1 MTTDDIEQLFRA
13 NYKAM
18 LVLANRLL
26 HDGDVARDIV
36 HDVFASLLGGNVELA
51 TSAYLLRGVRLACL
65 KHIRNLSVR
74 ERINRLYAV
83 ECNEFEDE
91 AWPDDEDIAKLNYI
105 VDSCLPVKTRT
116 IVRMRFSSRMSY
128 KEIAE
133 ELSVSEVSVYKHL
146 RHAMNVLRQYFKENE
161 R

>member
-36 HDVFASLLGGNVELA
+36 HDVFASLLDGNVESA

-83 ECNEFEDE
+83 DCNEFEDE
-91 AWPDDEDIAKLNYI
+91 DWPDDEDIAKLNYI

-146 RHAMNVLRQYFKENE
+146 RHAMNVLHQYFKENE